1 MGISRF
7 ANRDQ
12 RRRECV
18 VTTTHLK
25 TANFKAPTYGTLKS
39 GKRLSFEYGKF
50 LGIVGI
56 LDFGGLFGGSMKL
69 CFCVWRFDCPY
80 LPTVAN
86 FGKHTA
92 YCRNLYKTTTQTH
105 LTTATPK
112 NPHPKSKVFA
122 PLFSKAGEVK
132 GEQPL
137 SQTSGSEIS
146 FNGSDKNPAA
156 TQYNEKRKLFVFKM
170 QTLTVG

>member
-86 FGKHTA
+86 FGKHTV
-92 YCRNLYKTTTQTH
+92 YRRNPYTKITTQTH
-105 LTTATPK
+105 LYHSNLYKKPQPKPILTTATQK
-112 NPHPKSKVFA
+112 NPPKK
-122 PLFSKAGEVK
+122 KE
-132 GEQPL
+132 
-137 SQTSGSEIS
+137 S
-146 FNGSDKNPAA
+146 FCPA
-156 TQYNEKRKLFVFKM
+156 F
-170 QTLTVG
+170 